1 MLVQGK
7 LFIARPYSE
16 EMIEEITREFSE
28 LLKNTVVFT
37 VVEDESLIGGFRA
50 AISGKLYDASLV
62 SKTRLALERLV
73 SEG

>member
-7 LFIARPYSE
+7 LFIAQPYSE
-16 EMIEEITREFSE
+16 EMVERITNEFSA
-28 LLKNTVVFT
+28 LLNKTVVFT

-62 SKTRLALERLV
+62 TRTRVALARLV
-73 SEG
+73 SEA